1 MLLSEIESLLTRLS
15 VHLELPQRPEFSNDL
30 DGLEEALE
38 FLLTQFACLDSAIQ
52 DQTIDINSSREALIS
67 LNQDLLTFL
76 KTAQDSIEKIK
87 SEQSMQLKKSL
98 KGIKA
103 YLER

>member
-1 MLLSEIESLLTRLS
+1 MLLNEIESLLTRLNEYFE
-15 VHLELPQRPEFSNDL
+15 VQRRPVFTNDL

-38 FLLTQFACLDSAIQ
+38 FLLSQFARLDSAIQ
-52 DQTIDINSSREALIS
+52 NQTIEINSSREALIS

>member
-1 MLLSEIESLLTRLS
+1 MLLNEIESLLTRLS
-15 VHLELPQRPEFSNDL
+15 AYLELPALPAFTDDL
-30 DGLEEALE
+30 DGLEQALE
-38 FLLTQFACLDSAIQ
+38 FLLSQFSRLDVAIQ
-52 DQTIDINSSREALIS
+52 NQTIDIKSCRESLIS

-76 KTAQDSIEKIK
+76 KTAQDSIEKVK
-87 SEQSMQLKKSL
+87 SEQSMHLKKSL

>member
-1 MLLSEIESLLTRLS
+1 MLLNEIESLLTRLNEYFE
-15 VHLELPQRPEFSNDL
+15 VQQRPVFANDL

-38 FLLTQFACLDSAIQ
+38 FLLSQFARLDSAIQ
-52 DQTIDINSSREALIS
+52 NQTVDINSSREALIS
-67 LNQDLLTFL
+67 LNQDLLKFL

-87 SEQSMQLKKSL
+87 SEQSMHLKKSL